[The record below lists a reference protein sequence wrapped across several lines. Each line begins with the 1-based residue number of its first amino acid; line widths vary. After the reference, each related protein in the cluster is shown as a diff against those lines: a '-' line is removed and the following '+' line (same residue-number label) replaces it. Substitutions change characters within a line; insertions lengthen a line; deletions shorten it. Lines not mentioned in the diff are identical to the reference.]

1 MDYKAFAK
9 AMRENAV
16 INDYGQVIC
25 SPQLWEQIATILEN
39 VPENKEIY
47 LEDEHE

>member
-16 INDYGQVIC
+16 INDYGQIIC
-25 SPQLWEQIATILEN
+25 SPILWEQLATIIEN
-39 VPENKEIY
+39 IPENKEIHI
-47 LEDEHE
+47 EDVN